1 MKHLIYTV
9 VFLAGCAATQN
20 KIMNNNSMSFANEV
34 DFLRQY
40 TKTIVLETGNEK
52 VAVCPELQGK
62 IMVSSLNG
70 DNGQTFAWVNRG
82 HIASGVNDPVI
93 NSYGGEDRLWL
104 GPQFGQFSIY
114 NLPGDPF
121 DKWFTPPPFNSAPF
135 LVISRTPFEV
145 KIENDKIINKY

>member
-82 HIASGVNDPVI
+82 HIA
-93 NSYGGEDRLWL
+93 
-104 GPQFGQFSIY
+104 
-114 NLPGDPF
+114 
-121 DKWFTPPPFNSAPF
+121 
-135 LVISRTPFEV
+135 
-145 KIENDKIINKY
+145 